1 MPPAAS
7 IATRLTPRG
16 WLIAGGATVG
26 AILFIYLFVHMVSQP
41 SYTTVVSGVEPS
53 QTGKMTSTLSTQG
66 INYQL
71 QNGGTAI
78 AVQSN
83 QTAKARVAL
92 AGANLLGSAQ
102 PGFSLFEKGK
112 LGESNFQQQ
121 VTYQRA
127 LEGQLAETIDSVQG
141 VSGAQVNLVL
151 PSAQNQIFGENQ
163 NNSSAAV
170 ALSGTNALAP
180 GSVRGIAQL
189 VASSVPGLQIN
200 KVTITD
206 SSGQLL
212 WPMGSGGGAGGAGGS
227 LQEAEQGYDQSM
239 EASLD
244 AMLAQTLG
252 PGKAQ
257 VLVYANMN
265 VNQTSK
271 ESLEYAKAGTPLQQS
286 KSTETLSGTG
296 TAAGGVTGTAGVGTA
311 TGSGGKSN
319 FKHETTTSSLG
330 VSKTVTHSTI
340 APGTVE
346 SQHVSVL
353 LDKTV
358 PASSLAA
365 IREAI
370 TNAAGIQT
378 KRGDTISI
386 GQVAFPKTTAA
397 SSASSPL
404 SMAKYVLLG
413 LGAMIFLFFTTR
425 SLKKRE
431 KEAIE
436 EPKWLRELEA
446 PMRLSELER
455 ETTRAMPAMAAVGA
469 GGGGASGANGGGG
482 GRGGGANGAGGEGGG
497 AGGPSVS
504 NLRSQVEQLVDQQP
518 DRVAQQLRSWMQ
530 EG

>member
-1 MPPAAS
+1 
-7 IATRLTPRG
+7 
-16 WLIAGGATVG
+16 LIAGGVAVG
-26 AILFIYLFVHMVSQP
+26 AILFIYLFVHMVSEP

-53 QTGKMTSTLSTQG
+53 QTAKMTSTLSTAG
-66 INYQL
+66 ISYEL

-78 AVQSN
+78 GVQSN

-92 AGANLLGSAQ
+92 ASANLLGNAQ

-127 LEGQLAETIDSVQG
+127 LQGQLAETIDSVQG
-141 VSGAQVNLVL
+141 ISGAQVNLVL

-163 NNSSAAV
+163 ANSSAAV
-170 ALSGTNALAP
+170 ALSGTSALAP

-206 SSGQLL
+206 ASGELL
-212 WPMGSGGGAGGAGGS
+212 WPTGSGGAGGAGS
-227 LQEAEQGYDQSM
+227 SVQEAEQSYDQGM

-244 AMLAQTLG
+244 AMLASTLG
-252 PGKAQ
+252 PDKAQ

-265 VNQTSK
+265 VDQTNK
-271 ESLEYAKAGTPLQQS
+271 ESLEYAKTGTPIQQS
-286 KSTETLSGTG
+286 KSTETLTGNGT
-296 TAAGGVTGTAGVGTA
+296 TAGGVTGTAAAGAAAG
-311 TGSGGKSN
+311 GGGKSN

-330 VSKTVTHSTI
+330 VSKIVTHSTI

-353 LDKTV
+353 LDKSV
-358 PASSLAA
+358 PASSLPA

-370 TNAAGIQT
+370 TNAAGVQT

-386 GQVAFPKTTAA
+386 GQVAFPKSATAA
-397 SSASSPL
+397 AASSPL

-413 LGAMIFLFFTTR
+413 LGALIFLFFTTR
-425 SLKKRE
+425 SLRKRE
-431 KEAIE
+431 KETIE
-436 EPKWLRELEA
+436 EPRWLRELEA

-455 ETTRAMPAMAAVGA
+455 ETRSMPAMAAAAAPGGA
-469 GGGGASGANGGGG
+469 GGAGFGGGSDA
-482 GRGGGANGAGGEGGG
+482 ANGAGGSNGSS
-497 AGGPSVS
+497 GPP
-504 NLRSQVEQLVDQQP
+504 NARAQVEQLVDTQP

>member
-1 MPPAAS
+1 MPPAAQLAS
-7 IATRLTPRG
+7 RLTPRG
-16 WLIAGGATVG
+16 WLIAGGGAVA
-26 AILFIYLFVHMVSQP
+26 AILFVYLFVHTVSQP
-41 SYTTVVSGVEPS
+41 SYTTLVSGVEPS
-53 QTGKMTSTLSTQG
+53 QTGKMTSTLSAQG
-66 INYQL
+66 ISYEL
-71 QNGGTAI
+71 QNGGTAL
-78 AVQSN
+78 AVQAN

-92 AGANLLGSAQ
+92 AGADLLGNNQ
-102 PGFSLFEKGK
+102 PGFQLFEKAK

-127 LEGQLAETIDSVQG
+127 LQGQLDETIDSVQG
-141 VSGAQVNLVL
+141 VSGAQVELVL
-151 PSAQNQIFGENQ
+151 PSAQSQIFGETQ
-163 NNSSAAV
+163 DNSSAAV
-170 ALSGTNALAP
+170 ALSGTSSLDP

-189 VASSVPGLQIN
+189 VASSVPGLQLS

-206 SSGQLL
+206 ASGALL
-212 WPMGSGGGAGGAGGS
+212 WPTGSGGAGGS
-227 LQEAEQGYDQSM
+227 GGGEVQEAEQRYDQGM

-265 VNQTSK
+265 VDQTSK
-271 ESLEYAKAGTPLQQS
+271 EALEYAKTGTPVQQS
-286 KSTETLSGTG
+286 KSTETLTGNGTS
-296 TAAGGVTGTAGVGTA
+296 AGGVTGTASLGAAA

-353 LDKTV
+353 LDKSV
-358 PASSLAA
+358 PASALPA

-386 GQVAFPKTTAA
+386 GQVAFAKTPTAA
-397 SSASSPL
+397 AASSPL
-404 SMAKYVLLG
+404 GDAKYALLG
-413 LGAMIFLFFTTR
+413 LGGLLFLFFTTR
-425 SLKKRE
+425 SLRKRE

-436 EPKWLRELEA
+436 EPKWLRELEV

-455 ETTRAMPAMAAVGA
+455 ETATRPITITAAPQ
-469 GGGGASGANGGGG
+469 
-482 GRGGGANGAGGEGGG
+482 NGALSEQDAEANSQAAG
-497 AGGPSVS
+497 AASV
-504 NLRSQVEQLVDQQP
+504 RKQVEQLADDDP
-518 DRVAQQLRSWMQ
+518 ERVAQQLRSWMH